1 MPIIKTLKKIRDNYV
16 LNQVMK
22 AKLPEFAESDTVR
35 FRYTFSGRVQ
45 KVGFRYALSEM
56 AKRLGLMGWCRNC
69 ENGDVQAEIQGAQNK
84 IDYLVHFM
92 GTPWRIKI
100 TKQAAEKLELVSD
113 ENGCDISK

>member
-16 LNQVMK
+16 LNQVIK
-22 AKLPEFAESDTVR
+22 AKLPEFAESETVR

-56 AKRLGLMGWCRNC
+56 AKRLGLTGWCKNC
-69 ENGDVQAEIQGAQNK
+69 ENGDVQAEIQGAQNR

-100 TKQAAEKLELVSD
+100 TKKIAEKLEPVPD
-113 ENGCDISK
+113 EKGFDISK

>member
-22 AKLPEFAESDTVR
+22 AKIPEFAENETVR

-56 AKRLGLMGWCRNC
+56 AKRLGLTGWCRNC
-69 ENGDVQAEIQGAQNK
+69 ENGDVQAEIQGAQDK
-84 IDYLVHFM
+84 IDYLVYFM

-100 TKQAAEKLELVSD
+100 TKKVAEKLELVPD
-113 ENGCDISK
+113 EKGFDISK

>member
-22 AKLPEFAESDTVR
+22 AKLPEFVESETVR

-45 KVGFRYALSEM
+45 KVGFRFELSEM
-56 AKRLGLMGWCRNC
+56 AKRLGLTGWCRNC
-69 ENGDVQAEIQGAQNK
+69 ENGNVLAEIQGAENK

-92 GTPWRIKI
+92 NTPWRIKI
-100 TKQAAEKLELVSD
+100 TKKVAEKLPLIMD
-113 ENGCDISK
+113 ENGFDISK

>member
-1 MPIIKTLKKIRDNYV
+1 MPMIKTLKKIRDNYV

-22 AKLPEFAESDTVR
+22 AKLPEFAKSYTVR
-35 FRYTFSGRVQ
+35 LRYTFSGRVQ

-56 AKRLGLMGWCRNC
+56 AKRLGLTGWCRNC
-69 ENGDVQAEIQGAQNK
+69 ENGDVQAEIQGAQDK

-100 TKQAAEKLELVSD
+100 TKKVAEKLELISD
-113 ENGCDISK
+113 EKGFDISK